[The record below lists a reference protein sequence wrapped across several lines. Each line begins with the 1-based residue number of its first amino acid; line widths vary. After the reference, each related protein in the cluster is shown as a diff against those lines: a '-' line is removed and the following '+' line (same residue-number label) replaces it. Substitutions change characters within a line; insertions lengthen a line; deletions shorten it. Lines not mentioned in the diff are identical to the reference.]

1 MVLCQNLLF
10 YMIIGPYKWKNM
22 IIIVP
27 MFSQE
32 LFYDNYQTPFSHV
45 EASKGELVIYI
56 EMDTKQN
63 DLHGVMVQHAW
74 LNTTDHEFNPLIR
87 SNQRQ

>member
-1 MVLCQNLLF
+1 MALHGIMPESVVLHDHWTINE
-10 YMIIGPYKWKNM
+10 KNM

-32 LFYDNYQTPFSHV
+32 LCYDNYQTPFSHV
-45 EASKGELVIYI
+45 AASKGELVIYI

-63 DLHGVMVQHAW
+63 DLHGVMVQHA
-74 LNTTDHEFNPLIR
+74 
-87 SNQRQ
+87 

>member
-1 MVLCQNLLF
+1 
-10 YMIIGPYKWKNM
+10 M

-63 DLHGVMVQHAW
+63 DLHGVMVQHA
-74 LNTTDHEFNPLIR
+74 
-87 SNQRQ
+87 